1 MITALIIFV
10 ITYLFIGLRQI
21 PRLHVD
27 RPAGALVGAVLMI
40 VFGVLS
46 LEVRA
51 AYGAEGAI
59 MGNRPGPKIV
69 TITPSDP
76 AASRVLRVVLLCDT
90 VSSRAKGLQG
100 FRPLKRDEA
109 ALFVFEKPEAVVF
122 WMGSVVYP
130 IDIVFVGPD
139 NKVVKVYPNRKPGST
154 EYYPS
159 VVPVR
164 WVIET
169 AAGSGIRAGDR
180 VMIK

>member
-1 MITALIIFV
+1 
-10 ITYLFIGLRQI
+10 
-21 PRLHVD
+21 
-27 RPAGALVGAVLMI
+27 
-40 VFGVLS
+40 
-46 LEVRA
+46 
-51 AYGAEGAI
+51 